1 MKRCKT
7 CKYFSPDGPRDD
19 YPGTGG
25 SCLSPL
31 VAVGYR
37 ALEVP
42 EGGLLVENDEG
53 WGASMSP
60 TFGCV
65 NHEEKEDGEEGKVQ

>member
-7 CKYFSPDGPRDD
+7 CKYFSPDGPDDD
-19 YPGTGG
+19 YPDTGG
-25 SCLSPL
+25 SCSSPL
-31 VAVGYR
+31 LAVGYR
-37 ALEVP
+37 TGEIP

-53 WGASMSP
+53 WAAVMSP

-65 NHEEKEDGEEGKVQ
+65 NHEEKEDGEGSSIQ